1 MDGLSTTNWMLGI
14 LAVASVIQT
23 CVLLG
28 VAVGAYKAYQLATR
42 AIETKLTPSIMRLEG
57 LLANLEHTAAVVRT
71 RTENVDHALGTARN
85 AAARLGTVWP
95 RAAVAASVA
104 GGVVGAVRR
113 WRAGRGASESVKV
126 VAG

>member
-1 MDGLSTTNWMLGI
+1 MDELSMTNWILGI

-23 CVLLG
+23 FVLLG
-28 VAVGAYKAYQLATR
+28 MAFGAYKAYQLTIHS
-42 AIETKLTPSIMRLEG
+42 IETKLTPSIMRLEG

-71 RTENVDHALGTARN
+71 RTEDVDHALGTARN
-85 AAARLGTVWP
+85 AAARLGTAWP

-104 GGVVGAVRR
+104 GGVVSAVRR
-113 WRAGRGASESVKV
+113 WRAGRGAGESVKV